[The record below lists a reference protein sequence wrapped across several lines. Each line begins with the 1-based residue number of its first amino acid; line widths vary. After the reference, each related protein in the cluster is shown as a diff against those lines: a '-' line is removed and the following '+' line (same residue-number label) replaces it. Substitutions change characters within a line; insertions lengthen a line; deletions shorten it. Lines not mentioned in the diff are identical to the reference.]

1 MKYHQC
7 LVLCWLIL
15 CQHHSKSLA
24 SASPA
29 AAPHRHSINRHRWL
43 HIIYVLLL
51 QVNSFLSVRYGLSL
65 LTCYAVSSRK
75 KDWILISFETGLCVC
90 VHVCACVC
98 VCAHAHV
105 HTCTY
110 VLSSLKNIM
119 WKLYLHGEKVSWS
132 YLILFDSFVFPS
144 RRYPEFYVL
153 EQKLTEFHGK
163 FQMSCSLLHWIPILR
178 KDMKSLF
185 LTLCASLFWFDSF
198 WFCQIKTWNF
208 QANLRT
214 LFISCLSTKRRGK
227 KRICDAHIC
236 FVDIDGL

>member
-7 LVLCWLIL
+7 LILCWLIL

-43 HIIYVLLL
+43 HMIYVLLL

-90 VHVCACVC
+90 VCVCMCVHACVY
-98 VCAHAHV
+98 V
-105 HTCTY
+105 HTRTCTHARMCFP
-110 VLSSLKNIM
+110 LLKTCGNYTCMVKMFRDHI
-119 WKLYLHGEKVSWS
+119 WF
-132 YLILFDSFVFPS
+132 YLILLFSLPGATLSSTFWNRSWLSSMVI
-144 RRYPEFYVL
+144 
-153 EQKLTEFHGK
+153 K

-185 LTLCASLFWFDSF
+185 LTLCASLFWFIVFGFVRLRPEISK
-198 WFCQIKTWNF
+198 QI
-208 QANLRT
+208 
-214 LFISCLSTKRRGK
+214 
-227 KRICDAHIC
+227 
-236 FVDIDGL
+236 